1 MDLISVTARPAGAV
15 SVQVRGH
22 EWTCDHSRTE
32 GGADAGPSPAELLVA
47 AYGACVGLLVGDY
60 CRRLGYADGAVRVS
74 LTHEM
79 AGEPR
84 RIAAIVADLEVP
96 RDLPPAKRAAVRRLA
111 EACPIHAT
119 LRQAVRIDLEIV
131 ESDPRDPS

>member
-1 MDLISVTARPAGAV
+1 MDLISVKAQPAGEV
-15 SVQVRGH
+15 TVQVRGH
-22 EWTCDHSRTE
+22 RWVCDHGRPD

-47 AYGACVGLLVGDY
+47 AYGACVGLLVGAY

-79 AGEPR
+79 AGDPR

-96 RDLPPAKRAAVRRLA
+96 RDLPAEKHAAVRRLA
-111 EACPIHAT
+111 EACPLHAT
-119 LRQAVRIDLEIV
+119 LRQAIRIDLEIIAAGA
-131 ESDPRDPS
+131 SSP